1 MKGSANAPTTVARAG
16 GGPVDLVALLPEEV
30 STLLAPLGEPPYRGR
45 QVFAWVHARRAGDF
59 DAMSDLPKGLRAW
72 LAEHAAISRLEPRAV
87 LDSSDGSRKALFE
100 VPGGTIAS
108 VLMPAEDRVT
118 LCVSSQVGCRMGCA
132 FCLTGRMGLTRNLT
146 AAEMVG
152 QVLAASRLLP
162 PGRRVTNVVFMGM
175 GEPLDNLAEVVRAVR
190 AITHR
195 EGLRVAPRRTTV
207 STVGLI
213 PRLREFIEAGT
224 GASVAVSLCATTDEA
239 RQAVVPI
246 GKKYGLEDLVT
257 VLREMRPGH
266 GHRHTIEY
274 LMLEGVGDSIED
286 ARRLSRMLAR
296 FPSKVN
302 LIPFNPWP
310 GAPFRR
316 PSDRAV
322 EAFHQFLSSRGHLV
336 TIRHSRG
343 QDIGAA
349 CGQLGTADPNPPPD
363 FAKR

>member
-1 MKGSANAPTTVARAG
+1 MDRATH
-16 GGPVDLVALLPEEV
+16 GPVDLVALLPEEV

-45 QVFAWVHARRAGDF
+45 QVFAWVHAREVGDF
-59 DAMSDLPKGLRAW
+59 DAMTDLPKGLRAW
-72 LAEHAAISRLEPRAV
+72 LAEHAVISRMEPRTV
-87 LDSSDGSRKALFE
+87 LTSSDGSRKALYD

-108 VLMPAEDRVT
+108 VLMPSEDRVT
-118 LCVSSQVGCRMGCA
+118 LCISSQVGCRMGCA

-152 QVLAASRLLP
+152 QVLAASRMVP
-162 PGRRVTNVVFMGM
+162 VGRRVTNVVFMGM
-175 GEPLDNLAEVVRAVR
+175 GEPLDNLVEVVRAVR
-190 AITHR
+190 VITHR

-207 STVGLI
+207 STVGLL

-224 GASVAVSLCATTDEA
+224 GASVAISLCATTDEA
-239 RQAVVPI
+239 RRAVVPI
-246 GKKYGLEDLVT
+246 GKKYGLADLVS
-257 VLREMRPGH
+257 VLREMSPGH

-274 LMLEGVGDSIED
+274 LLIEGVGDSIED

-296 FPSKVN
+296 FPAKVN

-316 PSDRAV
+316 PSDRV
-322 EAFHQFLSSRGHLV
+322 IEAFHRFLASRGHLV

-343 QDIGAA
+343 QDVGAA
-349 CGQLGTADPNPPPD
+349 CGQLGAPD
-363 FAKR
+363 GPSEPG

>member
-1 MKGSANAPTTVARAG
+1 MDRATH
-16 GGPVDLVALLPEEV
+16 GPVDLVALLPEEV

-45 QVFAWVHARRAGDF
+45 QVFSWVQARRVGNF
-59 DAMSDLPKGLRAW
+59 DAMTDLPKRLRAW
-72 LAEHAAISRLEPRAV
+72 LAEHAVISRMEPRT
-87 LDSSDGSRKALFE
+87 LLTSSDGSRKALYD

-108 VLMPAEDRVT
+108 VLMPSEDRVT
-118 LCVSSQVGCRMGCA
+118 LCISSQVGCRMGCA

-152 QVLAASRLLP
+152 QVLAASRMLP
-162 PGRRVTNVVFMGM
+162 EGRRITNVVFMGM
-175 GEPLDNLAEVVRAVR
+175 GEPLDNLAEVVKAVR
-190 AITHR
+190 VLTHR

-224 GASVAVSLCATTDEA
+224 GASVAISLCATTDEA
-239 RQAVVPI
+239 RRAVVPI
-246 GKKYGLEDLVT
+246 GKKYSLADLVS
-257 VLREMRPGH
+257 VLREMAPGH
-266 GHRHTIEY
+266 GHRYTIEY
-274 LMLEGVGDSIED
+274 LLMDGVGDSIED

-296 FPSKVN
+296 FPAKVN

-316 PSDRAV
+316 SSDQTV
-322 EAFHQFLSSRGHLV
+322 EAFHRFLVSRGHLV
-336 TIRHSRG
+336 TIRRSRG

-349 CGQLGTADPNPPPD
+349 CGQLGEDRASEPG
-363 FAKR
+363 

>member
-1 MKGSANAPTTVARAG
+1 MVRATRAPQ
-16 GGPVDLVALLPEEV
+16 DLVALLPEEV

-45 QVFAWVHARRAGDF
+45 QVFAWVQARGAGDF
-59 DAMSDLPKGLRAW
+59 DAMTDLPKGLRAW
-72 LAEHAAISRLEPRAV
+72 LAEHAAISRMEPRAV

-108 VLMPAEDRVT
+108 VLMPTEDRVT
-118 LCVSSQVGCRMGCA
+118 LCISSQVGCRMGCA

-190 AITHR
+190 VITHR
-195 EGLRVAPRRTTV
+195 EGLRVAPRRTTI

-213 PRLREFIEAGT
+213 PRLRAFIEAGT
-224 GASVAVSLCATTDEA
+224 GASVAISLCATTDEA
-239 RQAVVPI
+239 RRAVVPVAR
-246 GKKYGLEDLVT
+246 KYRLGDLVGL
-257 VLREMRPGH
+257 LREMPAGH

-274 LMLEGVGDSIED
+274 LMIEGVGDSSED

-296 FPSKVN
+296 FPAKVN

-322 EAFHQFLSSRGHLV
+322 QAFHRFLSSRGHLV
-336 TIRHSRG
+336 TIRQSRG

-349 CGQLGTADPNPPPD
+349 CGQLGPPD
-363 FAKR
+363 GASEPG

>member
-1 MKGSANAPTTVARAG
+1 MAIANRHGKTVTAMGSGA
-16 GGPVDLVALLPEEV
+16 VDLVGLLPEEV
-30 STLLAPLGEPPYRGR
+30 SALLAPLGEPPYRGR
-45 QVFAWVHARRAGDF
+45 QVFAWVHARGDDHF
-59 DAMSDLPKGLRAW
+59 DAMTDLPKALRAW
-72 LAEHAAISRLEPRAV
+72 LAEHATISRLDPATV
-87 LDSSDGSRKALFE
+87 LESSDGSRKVLFE

-118 LCVSSQVGCRMGCA
+118 LCISSQVGCRMGCA
-132 FCLTGRMGLTRNLT
+132 FCLTGRMGLRRNLT

-152 QVLAASRLLP
+152 QVLAGARLLP

-175 GEPLDNLAEVVRAVR
+175 GEPLDNLGEVVRAVR
-190 AITHR
+190 VITHR

-224 GASVAVSLCATTDEA
+224 GASVAISLCATTDEA
-239 RQAVVPI
+239 RRAVVPV
-246 GKKYGLEDLVT
+246 GKKYGLGDLVET
-257 VLREMRPGH
+257 LRAMRPGH

-274 LMLEGVGDSIED
+274 LMIEGVGDSIED
-286 ARRLSRMLAR
+286 ARRLSRILAR
-296 FPSKVN
+296 FPAKVN

-322 EAFHQFLSSRGHLV
+322 EAFHGFLSSRGHLV
-336 TIRHSRG
+336 TIRRSRG

-349 CGQLGTADPNPPPD
+349 CGQLGDTGTSESPG
-363 FAKR
+363 